1 MSKFYNTHFSQTT
14 HNPTNY
20 TALTCKGLI
29 GFPTRCCMK
38 YPVTQGTQNTV
49 TIAKEIP
56 VHYSFFPLWLSAW
69 LFKASTRGNKDL
81 ASSSPNQY
89 TNSLESHTLKKKIS
103 SVYVEEKKVCSLWNK
118 CGPLY
123 GSQMPNALQF
133 CDRIV
138 SCKAVKVVI
147 GTINVRLIQVH

>member
-1 MSKFYNTHFSQTT
+1 MQRPNRFSHKMLYEIPCHTRYSKYSH
-14 HNPTNY
+14 H
-20 TALTCKGLI
+20 C
-29 GFPTRCCMK
+29 
-38 YPVTQGTQNTV
+38 
-49 TIAKEIP
+49 KEIP

-89 TNSLESHTLKKKIS
+89 TNSLESHTFKKKIS

>member
-1 MSKFYNTHFSQTT
+1 MQRPNRFS
-14 HNPTNY
+14 HKMLY
-20 TALTCKGLI
+20 
-29 GFPTRCCMK
+29 
-38 YPVTQGTQNTV
+38 
-49 TIAKEIP
+49 EIP
-56 VHYSFFPLWLSAW
+56 CHTRYSKYSHHCKRDTCALLFFPFGFQHGSLRLQQEVIRTQQAV
-69 LFKASTRGNKDL
+69 LL
-81 ASSSPNQY
+81 
-89 TNSLESHTLKKKIS
+89 TNTPIHLEVILLKKIS

-133 CDRIV
+133 CDGIV

>member
-89 TNSLESHTLKKKIS
+89 TNSLESHTFKKK
-103 SVYVEEKKVCSLWNK
+103 SVVYMLRKKKYVHFGTSVALCMALR
-118 CGPLY
+118 CPMLY
-123 GSQMPNALQF
+123 SFVTELL
-133 CDRIV
+133 
-138 SCKAVKVVI
+138 AVK
-147 GTINVRLIQVH
+147 L